1 MAMSMGSMGS
11 MGGMDAGTEGPFR
24 PTNEKLAHGL
34 WYCIAGVVGLMS
46 LSRGLE
52 ILESRRRRSRES
64 DPKCTPY
71 RPNGPISQSIATVR
85 TIFREISYSQPI
97 YFTGRISK
105 FFSPLP
111 VGRWLIL
118 ICYWVLL
125 LCFLWSDTILY
136 PDNPMYAYKWE
147 KVGFRAAWVSVSQIP
162 FIYLL
167 SCKFNPISML
177 TGVSYERFNWLHRW
191 AARTVFLT
199 VIVHWSFFFREW
211 WLADFVKL
219 EIEMMPMVKYGFGA
233 WSTIGWMVLSG
244 FGFFRSLNYEL
255 FVAQHIC
262 AAATLLWLLH
272 THVPNY
278 AKYNIYMA
286 IAFVAF
292 DWSARIVWALLR
304 NFHVLDRIRA
314 NAPGYAVRLKAVSGE
329 RVRVIIDNP
338 GFKWQAGQ
346 HVYLTIPRLG
356 PLEMH
361 PFTIANACGAYE
373 NCGQERLT
381 MLIKAHSGF
390 SKRLYKAAA
399 RPGSDDRTYRAFLSG
414 PWGLPP
420 DLRHYETVVLIA
432 CSSGASFI
440 LPILQE
446 LLMNPACVKKI
457 TLHWIIRSEEH
468 FQWFKDDLAFLRAL
482 DRSEAVS
489 LQIVVH
495 CTSLPQRRTI
505 PQETSDGKQSERVV
519 KRITDSSSEDC
530 SSTPSLN
537 SLEKEET
544 TFTPTDEDTDQA
556 PWSIIARQYG
566 GRPTVES
573 MIRPPVEAAIGET
586 AVVVCGGLSIT
597 AQTRTF
603 VAALSDERAVHKG
616 SGAQGI
622 FLFSETYGW

>member
-1 MAMSMGSMGS
+1 MGS
-11 MGGMDAGTEGPFR
+11 MGGMDSGTEGPFR
-24 PTNEKLAHGL
+24 PTNQKLAQGL
-34 WYCIAGVVGLMS
+34 WYCIAGIVGLMS

-52 ILESRRRRSRES
+52 ILESWRRRSRER
-64 DPKCTPY
+64 DPKCTPC
-71 RPNGPISQSIATVR
+71 RPNGPVSQSIATVR
-85 TIFREISYSQPI
+85 TVFREISYSQPI

-219 EIEMMPMVKYGFGA
+219 EIDMMPMVKYGFGA

-244 FGFFRSLNYEL
+244 FGCFRSLNYEL

-286 IAFVAF
+286 IGFVAF
-292 DWSARIVWALLR
+292 DWSARIIWALLR

-314 NAPGYAVRLKAVSGE
+314 NVPGYAVRLEALPGE

-338 GFKWQAGQ
+338 GFKWKAGQ
-346 HVYLTIPRLG
+346 HAYLTIPRIG

-361 PFTIANACGAYE
+361 PFTIANASDAHQGS
-373 NCGQERLT
+373 GQDRLS

-390 SKRLYKAAA
+390 SRRLYKAASK
-399 RPGSDDRTYRAFLSG
+399 PGSDDRTYRAFLSG

-432 CSSGASFI
+432 CSSGASFVV
-440 LPILQE
+440 PILQE
-446 LLMNPACVKKI
+446 LVIQPACVRKI

-468 FQWFKDDLAFLRAL
+468 FQWFKDELASLQGI
-482 DRSEAVS
+482 DRSARVS
-489 LQIVVH
+489 LQIFVH
-495 CTSLPQRRTI
+495 VTAPLQGHAISQATSG
-505 PQETSDGKQSERVV
+505 GKDSG
-519 KRITDSSSEDC
+519 RITTRAMDSSSDEA

-537 SLEKEET
+537 SLEKERT
-544 TFTPTDEDTDQA
+544 SFVQSDEDEGQDRSSVTSMQF
-556 PWSIIARQYG
+556 G

-573 MIRPPVEAAIGET
+573 MIRPPVEAAVGET

-597 AQTRTF
+597 AQSRTF

>member
-1 MAMSMGSMGS
+1 MDSGS
-11 MGGMDAGTEGPFR
+11 EGPFR
-24 PTNEKLAHGL
+24 PTNQKLAYAL
-34 WYCIAGVVGLMS
+34 WYCIAGVVGFIS
-46 LSRGLE
+46 ISRGLE
-52 ILESRRRRSRES
+52 ALEARRRLSQRS
-64 DPKCTPY
+64 DPKLSPC
-71 RPNGPISQSIATVR
+71 RPHGTASQTVATVR
-85 TIFREISYSQPI
+85 AIFREMSYSQPI

-111 VGRWLIL
+111 IGRWLIL

-177 TGVSYERFNWLHRW
+177 TGISYERFNWLHRW

-199 VIVHWSFFFREW
+199 IIVHWSFFFREW
-211 WLADFVKL
+211 WLADFVQL
-219 EIEMMPMVKYGFGA
+219 EIQMMPMVKYGFGA

-244 FGFFRSLNYEL
+244 FGFFRNLNYEL

-286 IAFVAF
+286 IGFVAF
-292 DWSARIVWALLR
+292 DWSARIVWAVMR
-304 NFHVLDRIRA
+304 NFHVLDHIRA
-314 NAPGYAVRLKAVSGE
+314 SAPGYPVRLEALPGE
-329 RVRVIIDNP
+329 MTRVTIDNA
-338 GFKWQAGQ
+338 GFTWKAGQ
-346 HVYLTIPRLG
+346 HAYITVPRLG
-356 PLEMH
+356 PFEMH
-361 PFTIANACGAYE
+361 PFTIASAAGAPQTD
-373 NCGQERLT
+373 GRQRLS

-390 SKRLYKAAA
+390 SRRLQKAALKPDA
-399 RPGSDDRTYRAFLSG
+399 EDTTYRAFLNG

-432 CSSGASFI
+432 CSSGASFVVP
-440 LPILQE
+440 LLQD
-446 LLMNPACVKKI
+446 LLNVRSCVRKVN
-457 TLHWIIRSEEH
+457 LHWIIRSEDH
-468 FQWFKDDLAFLRAL
+468 IQWFQRDLASLREI
-482 DRSEAVS
+482 DRDATAS
-489 LQIVVH
+489 LQITVH
-495 CTSLPQRRTI
+495 ITTPRSGSHAQDNCGGDKSFERT
-505 PQETSDGKQSERVV
+505 TL
-519 KRITDSSSEDC
+519 RILDSSSDEA
-530 SSTPSLN
+530 SSAQSFS
-537 SLEKEET
+537 SLENEKDPVPRTSDRGIPSQPIT
-544 TFTPTDEDTDQA
+544 TSMNFGT
-556 PWSIIARQYG
+556 
-566 GRPTVES
+566 RPTVES
-573 MIRPPVEAAIGET
+573 MIRPAVEAAVGET